1 MMKISSQLLLLFPL
15 TLAIGVMLTI
25 QTALNTQM
33 RMYLHSPL
41 QPAFFSFLI
50 GTIVLAVMGMFQ
62 SAPQPQLHEL
72 APIPWHLWLGGLIG
86 GYAICM
92 SIYTAPKMGFL
103 ILSGLV
109 IFGQLLMSMLLDHF
123 GWLGV
128 EKNPINWQRLLG
140 AIVIFIGVLLTLQ
153 R

>member
-41 QPAFFSFLI
+41 QPALFSFLI
-50 GTIVLAVMGMFQ
+50 GTIVLAVMVMLQ
-62 SAPQPQLHEL
+62 SAPKPQLHEL
-72 APIPWHLWLGGLIG
+72 AQIPWYLWLGGLIG
-86 GYAICM
+86 VYAISM

>member
-1 MMKISSQLLLLFPL
+1 
-15 TLAIGVMLTI
+15 ML
-25 QTALNTQM
+25 
-33 RMYLHSPL
+33 
-41 QPAFFSFLI
+41 
-50 GTIVLAVMGMFQ
+50 Q
-62 SAPQPQLHEL
+62 SAPKPQLNEL
-72 APIPWHLWLGGLIG
+72 AQIPWYLWLGGLIG
-86 GYAICM
+86 VYAISM
-92 SIYTAPKMGFL
+92 SIYTAPKIGFL

>member
-50 GTIVLAVMGMFQ
+50 GTIVLAVMVMLQ
-62 SAPQPQLHEL
+62 SAPKPQLNEL
-72 APIPWHLWLGGLIG
+72 AQIPWYLWLGGLWRSLDGQG
-86 GYAICM
+86 G
-92 SIYTAPKMGFL
+92 G
-103 ILSGLV
+103 
-109 IFGQLLMSMLLDHF
+109 
-123 GWLGV
+123 
-128 EKNPINWQRLLG
+128 R
-140 AIVIFIGVLLTLQ
+140 
-153 R
+153 

>member
-1 MMKISSQLLLLFPL
+1 M
-15 TLAIGVMLTI
+15 VML
-25 QTALNTQM
+25 
-33 RMYLHSPL
+33 
-41 QPAFFSFLI
+41 
-50 GTIVLAVMGMFQ
+50 Q
-62 SAPQPQLHEL
+62 SAPKPQLNEL
-72 APIPWHLWLGGLIG
+72 AQIPWYLWLGGLIG
-86 GYAICM
+86 VYAISM